1 MATQPRYHP
10 PASKSPLILSSPGN
24 KRAPHGRLKP
34 QQGIRTRTFRGN
46 DPHTEGPSGSG
57 RYLFSTATYNG
68 FTIKAHV
75 HRSVSP
81 YIRPFGKNDL
91 ETSLFSRPLFPY
103 FSKRSFS
110 IQRRYKFFIFNKFF
124 ILHGSATS
132 EAQTAPISPKV
143 KNFVPNQGIYN
154 LLPVAIME
162 EAI

>member
-1 MATQPRYHP
+1 MAIQPRYHP
-10 PASKSPLILSSPGN
+10 PASKSPLILPSPGI
-24 KRAPHGRLKP
+24 KP
-34 QQGIRTRTFRGN
+34 QRGIRTRTFREN
-46 DPHTEGPSGSG
+46 DPHTEDPSGSG

-75 HRSVSP
+75 HRSVSL
-81 YIRPFGKNDL
+81 YIRPSEKTIWKQASFQGR
-91 ETSLFSRPLFPY
+91 FSPY
-103 FSKRSFS
+103 FSKRSFP

-162 EAI
+162 EAV